1 MKKKTKAWI
10 FPGIDSNEL
19 KAGSQ
24 TDIYPAMF
32 IAALATVA
40 KMWRQKCPS
49 THKWVNK
56 MWSLH
61 TMAYHS
67 ALKRRENQTCARTR
81 MNLEDLMLRKTNQS
95 RKEKHCD
102 STYTCS
108 PRAVRV
114 IETQGRMVVAR
125 GCGKGE
131 SGVVKWAHSFG
142 LG

>member
-10 FPGIDSNEL
+10 FLGIDSNEL

-40 KMWRQKCPS
+40 KTWRQKCPS

-67 ALKRRENQTCARTR
+67 ALKRRENQTRARTR

-95 RKEKHCD
+95 RKEKHCVI
-102 STYTCS
+102 
-108 PRAVRV
+108 PHIRV
-114 IETQGRMVVAR
+114 LLEQS
-125 GCGKGE
+125 E
-131 SGVVKWAHSFG
+131 S
-142 LG
+142 